1 MEFFHGV
8 VALLAFVVLVLAGL
22 VAWLYMQ
29 QTRLLQA
36 VNALAIA
43 ISTPPP
49 ALLPEPVQQ
58 AVVPT
63 TEEEVQ
69 VEAPTEEDDRVSVY
83 DADSESASTT
93 TPEKAPAAETEHI
106 DEDTDLTKKT
116 VAQLRELLSAKGIP
130 FNKSD
135 KKPTLVSLLQATA

>member
-1 MEFFHGV
+1 MEFFHGI
-8 VALLAFVVLVLAGL
+8 VALLAFVMLVLAGM

-49 ALLPEPVQQ
+49 PMLVADPPK
-58 AVVPT
+58 
-63 TEEEVQ
+63 EEEA
-69 VEAPTEEDDRVSVY
+69 ETAPAPAPDGEVDDRVSVY
-83 DADSESASTT
+83 EDEEEEES
-93 TPEKAPAAETEHI
+93 
-106 DEDTDLTKKT
+106 T
-116 VAQLRELLSAKGIP
+116 VAEETKAEEVTEIVDYNKRTIAELRDLLTQKGIP

-135 KKPTLVSLLQATA
+135 KKTTLVSLLQATA

>member
-1 MEFFHGV
+1 MEFFHGI
-8 VALLAFVVLVLAGL
+8 VALLAFVVLVLAGM

-49 ALLPEPVQQ
+49 MLAPEPSKAIEEMPVR
-58 AVVPT
+58 
-63 TEEEVQ
+63 EEEGPAAQ
-69 VEAPTEEDDRVSVY
+69 EEDDRVSVY
-83 DADSESASTT
+83 EEEEDDASTSVGEET
-93 TPEKAPAAETEHI
+93 GGEEVPEI
-106 DEDTDLTKKT
+106 VDYTKKT
-116 VAQLRELLSAKGIP
+116 MADLRDLLTKKGIP

-135 KKPTLVSLLQATA
+135 KKTTLVSLIQATA

>member
-69 VEAPTEEDDRVSVY
+69 VEAPAEEDDRVSVY
-83 DADSESASTT
+83 DADSESESTE
-93 TPEKAPAAETEHI
+93 TPKKEEEHI

>member
-1 MEFFHGV
+1 MEFFHGI
-8 VALLAFVVLVLAGL
+8 VALLAFVVLVLAGM

-49 ALLPEPVQQ
+49 PMLVADPAPK
-58 AVVPT
+58 A
-63 TEEEVQ
+63 
-69 VEAPTEEDDRVSVY
+69 VEAPSEQEVVAAPAEEEEDDRVSVHEEEE
-83 DADSESASTT
+83 ESTV
-93 TPEKAPAAETEHI
+93 APQEVEEIVDYA
-106 DEDTDLTKKT
+106 KKT
-116 VAQLRELLSAKGIP
+116 IVELRDILTQKGIP

-135 KKPTLVSLLQATA
+135 KKTTLVSLIQATA

>member
-1 MEFFHGV
+1 MEFFHGI
-8 VALLAFVVLVLAGL
+8 VALLAFVVLILAGM

-49 ALLPEPVQQ
+49 SMLVAEPPKEEGPAPEEAAP
-58 AVVPT
+58 A
-63 TEEEVQ
+63 EEV
-69 VEAPTEEDDRVSVY
+69 DDRVSVY
-83 DADSESASTT
+83 ENEEENESTVVEETKESGEVTEIVDYTKRTIADLR
-93 TPEKAPAAETEHI
+93 
-106 DEDTDLTKKT
+106 DLLT
-116 VAQLRELLSAKGIP
+116 QKGIP

-135 KKPTLVSLLQATA
+135 KKTTLVSLLQATA

>member
-1 MEFFHGV
+1 MEFFHGI
-8 VALLAFVVLVLAGL
+8 VALLAFVVLVLAGM

-49 ALLPEPVQQ
+49 PMLIAEPPKEESPAPEEAAP
-58 AVVPT
+58 A
-63 TEEEVQ
+63 EEV
-69 VEAPTEEDDRVSVY
+69 DDRVSVY
-83 DADSESASTT
+83 EN
-93 TPEKAPAAETEHI
+93 EEETESTVVEETKESGEVTEI
-106 DEDTDLTKKT
+106 VDYNKRTMAELRDLLT
-116 VAQLRELLSAKGIP
+116 QKGIP

-135 KKPTLVSLLQATA
+135 KKTTLVSLLQATA

>member
-1 MEFFHGV
+1 MEFFHGI
-8 VALLAFVVLVLAGL
+8 VALLAFVVLVLAGM

-49 ALLPEPVQQ
+49 PMLIAEPPK
-58 AVVPT
+58 AV
-63 TEEEVQ
+63 EETPVAE
-69 VEAPTEEDDRVSVY
+69 ETGGAPDEEDDRVSVY
-83 DADSESASTT
+83 EEEDESTVVEETKDSGEVG
-93 TPEKAPAAETEHI
+93 EI
-106 DEDTDLTKKT
+106 VDYTKKT
-116 VAQLRELLSAKGIP
+116 IAELRDLLTQKGIP

-135 KKPTLVSLLQATA
+135 KKTTLVSLIQATA

>member
-1 MEFFHGV
+1 MEFFHGI
-8 VALLAFVVLVLAGL
+8 VALLAFLVLVLAGM

-49 ALLPEPVQQ
+49 PMLAPEPLPMPAPEV
-58 AVVPT
+58 AP
-63 TEEEVQ
+63 EEV
-69 VEAPTEEDDRVSVY
+69 TEDVVAQDEDDRVSVY
-83 DADSESASTT
+83 DADDETVESA
-93 TPEKAPAAETEHI
+93 EDEGAPAPAVEEI
-106 DEDTDLTKKT
+106 VDYSKKT
-116 VAQLRELLSAKGIP
+116 IAELREMLTQKGIP

-135 KKPTLVSLLQATA
+135 KKPTLVSLIQATA

>member
-1 MEFFHGV
+1 MEFFHGI
-8 VALLAFVVLVLAGL
+8 VALLAFVVLVLAGM

-49 ALLPEPVQQ
+49 PMLVADPAPK
-58 AVVPT
+58 A
-63 TEEEVQ
+63 
-69 VEAPTEEDDRVSVY
+69 VEAPSEQEVVAAPAEEEEDDRVSVH
-83 DADSESASTT
+83 E
-93 TPEKAPAAETEHI
+93 
-106 DEDTDLTKKT
+106 EDILT
-116 VAQLRELLSAKGIP
+116 QKGIP

-135 KKPTLVSLLQATA
+135 KKTTLVSLIQATA

>member
-49 ALLPEPVQQ
+49 TLLPEPVQQ

-69 VEAPTEEDDRVSVY
+69 VEAPAEEDDRVSVY
-83 DADSESASTT
+83 DADSESESTE
-93 TPEKAPAAETEHI
+93 TPKKEEEHI

-116 VAQLRELLSAKGIP
+116 VAQLRELLSTKGIP

>member
-1 MEFFHGV
+1 MEFFHGI
-8 VALLAFVVLVLAGL
+8 VALLAFVVLVLAGM

-49 ALLPEPVQQ
+49 AAMLPDPQPTAPV
-58 AVVPT
+58 AELDV
-63 TEEEVQ
+63 
-69 VEAPTEEDDRVSVY
+69 DDRVSVH
-83 DADSESASTT
+83 DDEEEGEGEGEGEDEGSGEDSGE
-93 TPEKAPAAETEHI
+93 I
-106 DEDTDLTKKT
+106 VDLSKKT
-116 VAQLRELLSAKGIP
+116 VVELRELLTQKGIP

-135 KKPTLVSLLQATA
+135 KKTTLVSLLQATA

>member
-1 MEFFHGV
+1 MEFFHGI
-8 VALLAFVVLVLAGL
+8 VALLAFIVLVLAGM

-49 ALLPEPVQQ
+49 AAILPDPPVQETE
-58 AVVPT
+58 AVET
-63 TEEEVQ
+63 
-69 VEAPTEEDDRVSVY
+69 DDRVSVH
-83 DADSESASTT
+83 DDEEEEEEAGGDEESGEDSGE
-93 TPEKAPAAETEHI
+93 I
-106 DEDTDLTKKT
+106 VDLSKKT
-116 VAQLRELLSAKGIP
+116 VVELRELLTRKGIP

-135 KKPTLVSLLQATA
+135 KKTTLVSLLQATA

>member
-1 MEFFHGV
+1 MEFFHGI
-8 VALLAFVVLVLAGL
+8 VALLAFVVLILAGM

-49 ALLPEPVQQ
+49 PMLVAEPQKEESSTPEP
-58 AVVPT
+58 A
-63 TEEEVQ
+63 
-69 VEAPTEEDDRVSVY
+69 APPADAEEDDRVSVY
-83 DADSESASTT
+83 EDEDDEST
-93 TPEKAPAAETEHI
+93 EVEAETKQS
-106 DEDTDLTKKT
+106 EDVPEIVDYTKRTIAELRDLLT
-116 VAQLRELLSAKGIP
+116 QKGIP

-135 KKPTLVSLLQATA
+135 KKTTLVSLIQATA

>member
-49 ALLPEPVQQ
+49 ALLPEPVQE
-58 AVVPT
+58 AVIPT
-63 TEEEVQ
+63 TEEEVH

-83 DADSESASTT
+83 DADSESASTD
-93 TPEKAPAAETEHI
+93 TPKKAEEAEHI

-116 VAQLRELLSAKGIP
+116 VAQLRELLTSKGIP